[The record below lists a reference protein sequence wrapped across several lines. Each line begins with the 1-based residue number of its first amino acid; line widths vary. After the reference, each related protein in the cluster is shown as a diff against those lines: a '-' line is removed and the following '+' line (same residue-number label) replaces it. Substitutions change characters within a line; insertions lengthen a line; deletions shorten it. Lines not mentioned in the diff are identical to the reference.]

1 MQSLAFTML
10 FRKKGTAS
18 AIFSIALLIALL
30 TSVNCLVN
38 NINAQT
44 TALTQLANVGET
56 YVLTSKGSSCLSDSR
71 LDAGLLVQTKNNSD
85 IKYATSHQLFE
96 ATMTYRNQSYPVI
109 VNGVDNAQAYLE
121 NNGASMNGTYSKTDS
136 QANIGFIL
144 EDQTSINKNDNITLN
159 INNLSTQLKI
169 VGIARTQSQ
178 SDTQLIM
185 PLATLQRLTQ
195 QNTTIQ
201 YIEFSISV
209 NGIANQTISNLAQT
223 LPSTIKIA
231 STQQIVSFA
240 SDINNQTATFINAW
254 SIAIYIVVMAASY
267 VTCSR
272 LINEAEYDLYTLR
285 TLGAKKTRTL
295 NLILIFVLTIAFTGS
310 LLGLSTGI
318 VGTQLASTSVRWFFG
333 NTQLAPFMEVNQ
345 TLQILGLSLTAAMIG
360 AIYPAVKGSQIVT
373 RDVPT

>member
-44 TALTQLANVGET
+44 TALTRLANVGET
-56 YVLTSKGSSCLSDSR
+56 YVLTSKGSNCLLDSQ
-71 LDAGLLVQTKNNSD
+71 LDAGFLVQIKNNSD

-96 ATMTYRNQSYPVI
+96 ATMTFNNQSYPVT
-109 VNGVDNAQAYLE
+109 VNGVDDTRAYLE
-121 NNGASMNGTYSKTDS
+121 NNGASINGTSSKTDS
-136 QANIGFIL
+136 QANVGIIL
-144 EDQTSINKNDNITLN
+144 QDQTSINKNDNITLT
-159 INNLSTQLKI
+159 INDQSTQLKI
-169 VGIARTQSQ
+169 VGITRTQSQ

-185 PLATLQRLTQ
+185 PLTTLQRLTQ

-201 YIEFSISV
+201 YIEFSIRDT
-209 NGIANQTISNLAQT
+209 GKANQTISNLAQT
-223 LPSTIKIA
+223 LPLTIKIA

-240 SDINNQTATFINAW
+240 SDINNQTVTFIDAW
-254 SIAIYIVVMAASY
+254 SIAIYILVIAASY

-285 TLGAKKTRTL
+285 TLGAKKTSAI
-295 NLILIFVLTIAFTGS
+295 NWILIFMLAIALVSSF
-310 LLGLSTGI
+310 LGLSIGI
-318 VGTQLASTSVRWFFG
+318 VGTQLASTAVRWVFG
-333 NTQLAPFMEVNQ
+333 NTQLAPFIEVNQ
-345 TLQILGLSLTAAMIG
+345 TLQILVLSLTAAIIG
-360 AIYPAVKGSQIVT
+360 AIYPAVKGSDLVT
-373 RDVPT
+373 RDNPT